1 MWGNMGPH
9 RLFLIM
15 VAAAFL
21 VMAAVKTVSAAE
33 AVVTDARVGT
43 YAQATRVVLE
53 YSKPLTFT
61 VFTLGNP
68 SRVVVDM
75 PEVGWRLP
83 PRPLPKRTGLFDK
96 MRYGL
101 YKAGQSRIVLDVTE
115 PVRIGKAFVIK
126 PDDGHG
132 HRFVLDLVRTTEAA
146 FLKRLKGPALSVT
159 AGGNAPAQ
167 PRAAALTVPQQSAVQ
182 PQPAAL
188 QSPAFRLAPRKPAIR
203 PHAKKKVVVI
213 DPGHGGVD
221 PGAIGHSGT
230 YEKHITLVVSREL
243 KRQLEATGQY
253 RVLLT
258 RRRDFFI
265 RLRDRV
271 QFAREAGAELFISI
285 HADTIKNR
293 SISGSSVYTLS
304 ENASDKMAA
313 ELAEKE
319 NKADL
324 IAGID
329 LTHETPVIANILIS
343 LRQRDSMNQSAR
355 FAALLIKHL
364 KRRTMVLRNTHRMA
378 GFAVLKAPDVPSV
391 LIETGFLSNKTDEQR
406 LRSRAYRNKM
416 ATAIVEAIGA
426 YFLQVEEATRR

>member
-1 MWGNMGPH
+1 
-9 RLFLIM
+9 M
-15 VAAAFL
+15 VAVGFL
-21 VMAAVKTVSAAE
+21 LMATAKTVSAAD
-33 AVVTDARVGT
+33 AVVTDARVAT
-43 YAQATRVVLE
+43 YGLATRVVLE
-53 YSKPLTFT
+53 FSKPLSFT
-61 VFTLGNP
+61 IFTLSNP
-68 SRVVVDM
+68 YRVVIDM

-101 YKAGQSRIVLDVTE
+101 YMAGQSRVVLDMTK
-115 PVRIGKAFVIK
+115 PVRIDNAFVIK
-126 PDDGHG
+126 PDGGHG
-132 HRFVLDLVRTTEAA
+132 HRFVLDFVRTTKAA
-146 FLKRLKGPALSVT
+146 FLKRLKGLALSVT
-159 AGGNAPAQ
+159 TGENASAQ
-167 PRAAALTVPQQSAVQ
+167 PAVLRAAVSTVPQPSAAH
-182 PQPAAL
+182 PPPAAL
-188 QSPAFRLAPRKPAIR
+188 QSPAFRLPPRKPAIR
-203 PHAKKKVVVI
+203 PRAKKKTVVI

-243 KRQLEATGQY
+243 KRQLEATGKY

-258 RRRDFFI
+258 RRRDIFI

-285 HADTIKNR
+285 HADTIKDR
-293 SISGSSVYTLS
+293 AISGSSVYTLS

-329 LTHETPVIANILIS
+329 LTHEKFSPVVTNILID
-343 LRQRDSMNQSAR
+343 LKKHDSMVKSTR
-355 FAALLIKHL
+355 FAILLIKYLTH
-364 KRRTMVLRNTHRMA
+364 RTKVLRNTHRFA
-378 GFAVLKAPDVPSV
+378 GFAVLKSLNVPSV
-391 LIETGFLSNKTDEQR
+391 LIETGFLSNKIDEKR
-406 LRSRAYRNKM
+406 LRSRAYRNKL
-416 ATAIVEAIGA
+416 ATATVEAIDA

>member
-1 MWGNMGPH
+1 M
-9 RLFLIM
+9 
-15 VAAAFL
+15 
-21 VMAAVKTVSAAE
+21 
-33 AVVTDARVGT
+33 
-43 YAQATRVVLE
+43 
-53 YSKPLTFT
+53 
-61 VFTLGNP
+61 
-68 SRVVVDM
+68 
-75 PEVGWRLP
+75 
-83 PRPLPKRTGLFDK
+83 
-96 MRYGL
+96 
-101 YKAGQSRIVLDVTE
+101 
-115 PVRIGKAFVIK
+115 
-126 PDDGHG
+126 
-132 HRFVLDLVRTTEAA
+132 

-159 AGGNAPAQ
+159 ARGNVPVQ

-188 QSPAFRLAPRKPAIR
+188 QLPAFRLAPRKPAIRPHAKKIR

-258 RRRDFFI
+258 RRRDIFI

-416 ATAIVEAIGA
+416 ATAIVEAIDA